1 MTGRQREI
9 MYHIEKM
16 GKRQLGVRLE
26 DELLN
31 YILKVP
37 VEVGQKIPNEFE
49 LAQRFGVG
57 RSTVREAVK
66 GLVTRGILEVRR
78 GSGTFVVSHHSLEED
93 PLGLARLEDKYK
105 LALERVF
112 NTCN

>member
-16 GKRQLGVRLE
+16 GKRQLGARLE

-66 GLVTRGILEVRR
+66 GLVTRGILEVR
-78 GSGTFVVSHHSLEED
+78 SGRPVKLHGVNHHDTSPTGGYTMTPED
-93 PLGLARLEDKYK
+93 AD
-105 LALERVF
+105 
-112 NTCN
+112 T